1 MKKII
6 VSITALAV
14 LVLSSCG
21 KSEVCSCAEAGLSMM
36 KEIKET
42 KMDPSKMEGIQ
53 TKYKAD
59 LEKCQKMN
67 EGKSDSELKAIETE
81 MKACDSYKELEAL
94 SNEMMGQ

>member
-6 VSITALAV
+6 VSAAVLAV

-21 KSEVCSCAEAGLSMM
+21 KSEVCSCAETGLSMM
-36 KEIKET
+36 KELKES
-42 KMDPSKMEGIQ
+42 KMDQAKMEEIQ

-59 LEKCQKMN
+59 MEKCQKMN
-67 EGKSDSELKAIETE
+67 DGKSDEERKAMETE
-81 MKACDSYKELEAL
+81 MKECDSYKELEAL